1 MVRERRR
8 PRILLPDW
16 LPQSVRARLLLAFSV
31 LFLAAMV
38 LAFVGWRGIQGA
50 RQALTDFQTRTLSD
64 IAISLELA
72 QRTAAVTALA
82 PYVTEANR
90 PFQLQTESQV
100 LRSRMRE
107 TEQLTQRLSPSGRER
122 LGLDPTLVA
131 LNRAVEEL
139 IEVTRRDLFLREDLR
154 ERLYA
159 LERARATSTQ
169 SAASDALFRDISL
182 ATSVDDAELL
192 GTLRQHVATQAADYA
207 RLHAGDALAG
217 LFQRNSEGTDNVF
230 ALREQ
235 QFALRE
241 RRAFLLAF
249 TRAESARLADRV
261 DAYVESTRRLI
272 DQQSQ
277 KLDRAVRSGILGIAL
292 ITLLCV
298 IVAAFATRLVLRL
311 MGALRDITG
320 MMSRLAEGDTEPRTI
335 RYTSERDELGALSRA
350 FQVFRDNA
358 LAMRKLAA
366 DLSSQRSL
374 LTTVFESIR
383 DGLSVFDPRGRLV
396 TANSRY
402 HELLGLPESAVQ
414 PGVTLEALQS
424 QIPAPLFSESGG
436 ALAARLNRER
446 QYGSSTFELEFHD
459 GRVVEV
465 RSNLMPDG
473 GFVTLYSDLTERR
486 LVEAQL
492 RQSQKM
498 EVLGQLTGGVAHDF
512 NNLLAALTGNLYLA
526 QQDAALDETT
536 RRFIDR
542 AHRVAERGAAL
553 TERLLAFASRQQLI
567 PSAVQVD
574 RILADLADLITY
586 SIGPGIQLDLNLQ
599 ADDAAI
605 WVDRAQL
612 ENALL
617 NLALNARDAMAQGGR
632 LTLSSSVAAGQ
643 VHIVVRDTGGGIPSP
658 LRGKIFEPFFT
669 TKAGSGHGLG
679 LSIVY
684 GFVRQSGGDLQ
695 LESHVGEGTAFCL
708 VFPLLADVPPRE
720 PETPEVVPAPASF
733 DVLLVEDDEAVR
745 AAIAGLLAA
754 EGHTVRAV
762 ASAEAAL
769 DAVVEAEPDLVLSD
783 VDLGSGR
790 NGLALMQ
797 GLAEA
802 HPALPVILMSGL
814 PFEILTGRLGL
825 PEDAVV
831 LRKPF
836 TPQALREAIQKSCL
850 LA

>member
-1 MVRERRR
+1 MRR
-8 PRILLPDW
+8 IALPDW

-31 LFLAAMV
+31 LFIAAMV

-107 TEQLTQRLSPSGRER
+107 TEQLTQRLSAAGRER

-159 LERARATSTQ
+159 LERTRATSTQ
-169 SAASDALFRDISL
+169 NAASDALFRDISL

-192 GTLRQHVATQAADYA
+192 TTLHRHVAVQAADYA
-207 RLHAGDALAG
+207 RQHAGDALAE
-217 LFQRNSEGTDNVF
+217 LFRRNSEGNDNVF

-235 QFALRE
+235 QFSLRE

-261 DAYVESTRRLI
+261 DTYVESTRKLI

-298 IVAAFATRLVLRL
+298 IVAAFATRLVMRL

-402 HELLGLPESAVQ
+402 HELLGLPEAAVQ
-414 PGVTLEALQS
+414 PGVTLEALQA
-424 QIPAPLFSESGG
+424 QIPAPFFSEGG
-436 ALAARLNRER
+436 GVLARLNRER
-446 QYGSSTFELEFHD
+446 QYGSSTFELEFRD

-526 QQDAALDETT
+526 QQDAALDENT

-553 TERLLAFASRQQLI
+553 TERLLAFAARQQLI
-567 PSAVQVD
+567 PNAVQVD
-574 RILADLADLITY
+574 RMLADLADLITY
-586 SIGPGIQLDLNLQ
+586 SVGSGIQLDLNLN
-599 ADDAAI
+599 APEAAI

-617 NLALNARDAMAQGGR
+617 NLALNARDAMPQGGR
-632 LTLSSSVAAGQ
+632 LTLGTSVAAEQ
-643 VHIVVRDTGGGIPSP
+643 VRIVVRDTGSGIPHH
-658 LRGKIFEPFFT
+658 LRGKVFEPFFT

-708 VFPLLADVPPRE
+708 MFPLLTDAPQRE
-720 PETPEVVPAPASF
+720 PETPEGLPAPASF
-733 DVLLVEDDEAVR
+733 AVLLVEDDEAVR
-745 AAIAGLLAA
+745 AAIAGLLSA

-769 DAVVEAEPDLVLSD
+769 EVVAQAEPDLVLSD

-797 GLAEA
+797 ELAEA
-802 HPALPVILMSGL
+802 HPALPLILMSGL
-814 PFEILTGRLGL
+814 PFEILTDRLGL

-836 TPQALREAIQKSCL
+836 TPHALREAIQKSCL